1 MTDVLEY
8 EGYLRQ
14 ADLGPKQIVV
24 VVLQF
29 AVRKVIPPAT
39 LPFSVPLHGW
49 NDEANLRARIT
60 IQQRRS
66 LHKLPAILAPLT
78 LERLMRLAKRVLVEQ
93 EELP

>member
-1 MTDVLEY
+1 MTDVLEH

-14 ADLGPKQIVV
+14 ADLSPKQVVV

-29 AVRKVIPPAT
+29 AVRKVIPPAI

-60 IQQRRS
+60 IQQRRG
-66 LHKLPAILAPLT
+66 LNELPAVLAPFALK
-78 LERLMRLAKRVLVEQ
+78 RLVRLAKRVLVEQ